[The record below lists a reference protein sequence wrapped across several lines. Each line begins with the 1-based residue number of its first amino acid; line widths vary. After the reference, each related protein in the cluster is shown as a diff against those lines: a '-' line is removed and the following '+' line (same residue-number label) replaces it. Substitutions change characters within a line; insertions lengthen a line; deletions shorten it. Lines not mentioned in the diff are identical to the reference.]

1 MFGVLLA
8 TGYAA
13 LFLLAIAKARFF
25 DATGLPRRAIGALF
39 LLKVAAG
46 TALWYIYTYV
56 YTDRATADIYRYFD
70 DGNIMFSAFAQAPSD
85 YLRMLTG
92 IGNDQ
97 VHFDV
102 RYYQVMHNWYRQFE
116 SNMYNDAHTM
126 IRFNA
131 FVRLFSF
138 GHFHVHTVFACFAC
152 TVGLVALHRTFSA
165 RLPGHEVLLAAA
177 LFLLPSV
184 LFWSS
189 GVIKESLLL
198 FGLGLFLLNLLGPV
212 RHRSWPMRSVVLLF
226 CITLLFFLKFYV
238 LLSMVP
244 ALAAY
249 GWSQGERGWRVW
261 LKFAVVYAAFIVAG
275 LNSEHIIP
283 RFSIIE
289 AIWVKQ
295 RDLIGLAHQVK
306 AGSLVDVTPLEPNAR
321 SFLMQLPHALY
332 LAFFSPFGAWR
343 NGPMGLMSALENA
356 LILAMPV
363 FALVWRR
370 RAVDLPLLLF
380 ALCFCLLLAAVIGW
394 TTPVIGALVRY
405 RVPMLPFF
413 AIACLVVADPTR
425 VPLPTWVRNRSQH
438 S

>member
-1 MFGVLLA
+1 MLGALLA

-13 LFLLAIAKARFF
+13 LFLLVIAKARFF
-25 DATGLPRRAIGALF
+25 YATGLPRRTIGLLF
-39 LLKVAAG
+39 LLKIAAG

-70 DGNIMFSAFAQAPSD
+70 DGNIMFSAFADAPLD

-97 VHFDV
+97 EHFDV
-102 RYYQVMHNWYRQFE
+102 EYYQVMHNWYRQFE

-152 TVGLVALHRTFSA
+152 TVGLVGLHRTFSA
-165 RLPGHEVLLAAA
+165 RLPGHETVLTAA
-177 LFLLPSV
+177 LFLMPSV

-212 RHRSWPMRSVVLLF
+212 RHRSWALRAVVLVF
-226 CITLLFFLKFYV
+226 CVTLLFFLKFYV

-244 ALAAY
+244 ALVAY
-249 GWSQGERGWRVW
+249 GWSRGDHGVRVW
-261 LKFAVVYAAFIVAG
+261 LKFGVVYGAFIIAG

-283 RFSIIE
+283 RFSILE

-295 RDLIGLAHQVK
+295 RDLIGLAREVK
-306 AGSLVDVTPLEPNAR
+306 AGSFVEVTPLEPTAR
-321 SFLMQLPHALY
+321 SFITQLPHALY
-332 LAFFSPFGAWR
+332 MTFFSPFGAWR
-343 NGPMGLMSALENA
+343 NGAMGLVSALEN
-356 LILAMPV
+356 LVVVAMPV
-363 FALVWRR
+363 LAVVWRR
-370 RAVDLPLLLF
+370 RTVDLPLVLF
-380 ALCFCLLLAAVIGW
+380 ASGFCMLLAAVIGW

-405 RVPMLPFF
+405 RVPMLPFLAVACL
-413 AIACLVVADPTR
+413 AIADPAR
-425 VPLPTWVRNRSQH
+425 VPLPAWLRNRTQRT
-438 S
+438 